1 MKQSTLRWYGLL
13 SQLVFALIFWLI
25 NLLEYIHYYS
35 FLESLAYSFSYTV
48 LVAGVTIIHYFY
60 VLPLF
65 IKGKKWQYF
74 LVLFGLMTTGI
85 VLFYSYEFLVFGE
98 EEDPSTFLLSIA
110 YDYLLLIITTA
121 YTSLFYFV
129 EQWSLTVTRETSLRN
144 EKLQAE
150 LNFLKSQI
158 NPHFLFNTLNNI
170 YSYAET
176 GNANTAAMI
185 ERLSSILRFMVYD
198 CGQDRVSLTK
208 EVDAVEDLLEI
219 LRMKNDGQ
227 HNIDLRVTG
236 LKRFHL
242 IAPLIIVNFVEN
254 ACKHSN
260 VTNHPNGFINVDIF
274 VNAEDI
280 CHLQISNT
288 FTPKMNA
295 DAKYSGVG
303 SGNTKQRLELQ
314 YKDSYQLE
322 EKKEENV
329 YYLDLMIPL
338 ERKR

>member
-1 MKQSTLRWYGLL
+1 MEQSTLRWYSLL
-13 SQLVFALIFWLI
+13 SQLVFALVFWLI
-25 NLLEYIHYYS
+25 NLLEYIHYYT
-35 FLESLAYSFSYTV
+35 LWGSLAYSFSYTV
-48 LVAGVTIIHYFY
+48 LVAGVTITNYFY

-74 LVLFGLMTTGI
+74 LVLFSLMTTGI

-98 EEDPSTFLLSIA
+98 EKTSTFWLSVA
-110 YDYLLLIITTA
+110 YDYLLLILTTA

-176 GNANTAAMI
+176 GNTNTAAMI

-227 HNIDLRVTG
+227 HNIDLRVAG
-236 LKRFHL
+236 VKRFHL
-242 IAPLIIVNFVEN
+242 ITPLIIVNFVEN

-260 VTNHPNGFINVDIF
+260 VTHHPDGFIKVDIS
-274 VNAEDI
+274 VDEEDI

-288 FTPKMNA
+288 FTPKMTT
-295 DAKYSGVG
+295 DAKYSGIG
-303 SGNTKQRLELQ
+303 AGNIKKRLELQ
-314 YKDSYQLE
+314 YKDNYTLE
-322 EKKEENV
+322 EKGEEHV
-329 YYLDLMIPL
+329 YYLDLKIPL